1 MLYYHMRKFRVIY
14 PGRTKEAFIKEG
26 IEKYIKFLRP
36 YVKVELVEVRPAK
49 GSPQEVIEK
58 ESLALLK
65 AANLKFFL
73 LDREGIEFTSEEF
86 AGLLKDLYEVDF
98 VIGGVYGVSKDLK
111 ERAGLSISLSRLT
124 FTHELSRLI
133 LFEQLYRAM
142 TIIHG
147 KEYHY

>member
-1 MLYYHMRKFRVIY
+1 MRRFRVIY
-14 PGRTKEAFIKEG
+14 PGKTKEAFIREG
-26 IEKYIKFLRP
+26 IERYIKFLRS
-36 YVKVELVEVRPAK
+36 YAKVELVEVRPAK